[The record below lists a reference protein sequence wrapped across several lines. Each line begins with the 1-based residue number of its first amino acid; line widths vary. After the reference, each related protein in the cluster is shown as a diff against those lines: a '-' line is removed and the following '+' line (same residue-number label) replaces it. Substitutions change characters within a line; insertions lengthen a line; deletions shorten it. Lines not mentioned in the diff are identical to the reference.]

1 MHSKSNSTSSS
12 NATQTVTAA
21 CDAGQVATG
30 GGAEISNPSQDY
42 LAVNAPVFTNGVA
55 TGWTAT
61 AAKSNGSGS
70 YTLTTYVLCAPA
82 S

>member
-1 MHSKSNSTSSS
+1 
-12 NATQTVTAA
+12 VTAA